1 MALSEDR
8 VQAEVSGLL
17 KVQVHYYEDGNVQ
30 LVSSKE
36 VKDSVNISVS
46 QYFRR
51 VSDPLDFFNG
61 ALKVGGRQNFPD
73 VSLLVLQL
81 TKSYSDYLPQNAQQL
96 RRDAFSS

>member
-46 QYFRR
+46 ADSAHWFWR
-51 VSDPLDFFNG
+51 
-61 ALKVGGRQNFPD
+61 
-73 VSLLVLQL
+73 
-81 TKSYSDYLPQNAQQL
+81 
-96 RRDAFSS
+96 